1 MSRKPSSAAM
11 AFAASQGQSVDQR
24 TNMFF
29 NGIPGGDQRQIVAE
43 WADKHG
49 GTLPPHLAAIK
60 MWPGSQTAGQ
70 WLEVHQNGN
79 NGHGK
84 LAT

>member
-1 MSRKPSSAAM
+1 MSRPSSAA
-11 AFAASQGQSVDQR
+11 AAYAAARVHVVDQR
-24 TNMFF
+24 ENMFF
-29 NGIPGGDQRQIVAE
+29 NGIPQGDQRQIVAE
-43 WADKHG
+43 WANKHG

-70 WLEVHQNGN
+70 WLEGHRNGN